1 MCPTATLK
9 SPLSCADQVTA
20 DLILVGGG
28 LANSLIALRLA
39 ASRPEIKVVLLERQN
54 SLGGNH
60 TWSFH
65 DTDVTAKQRAELVPL
80 IAKSWP
86 THEVRFPTITRSLSG
101 GYNSILSSSLHR
113 SVSEALGD
121 GVILEAEVKTI
132 APGEVGLEDGR
143 ILQAPAVIDGR
154 GAAGEDNLEVGF
166 QKFVGQ
172 VVRLEGGHGL
182 CAPLL
187 MDATIEQRDGFRFF
201 YVLPF
206 AGNRLL
212 IEDTRYSNE
221 PDLDRA
227 ELREEISRY
236 AAVQN
241 WKIVDI
247 EREEEGV
254 LPVVLDGDI
263 EAFWGGNPGVPRS
276 GIRAGLFNFTTGYS
290 LAEAIRFADL
300 IAAQTKLDSADLYR
314 IVRARSEALWKRGA
328 FLRLLNRM
336 LFLAAGPSDRY
347 RVLQHFYRLPEAT
360 INRFYAGRPS
370 LGDRFRIL
378 SGKPPVAIAPAIRAI
393 LSTGLLAA

>member
-1 MCPTATLK
+1 M
-9 SPLSCADQVTA
+9 
-20 DLILVGGG
+20 
-28 LANSLIALRLA
+28 ANCLIALRLA
-39 ASRPEIKVVLLERQN
+39 ASRPEIRVVLLEREG

-65 DTDVTAKQRAELVPL
+65 DTDITAAQRAALDPL

-86 THEVRFPTITRSLSG
+86 THEVRFPMVTRSLSG
-101 GYNSILSSSLHR
+101 GYNSILSNHLHL
-113 SVSEALGD
+113 SVTDALGD
-121 GVILEAEVKTI
+121 AVILEAPAKAIT
-132 APGEVGLEDGR
+132 PGEVRLEDGR
-143 ILQAPAVIDGR
+143 VFEAPAVIDGR
-154 GAAGEDNLEVGF
+154 GAAGEYPLKVGF
-166 QKFVGQ
+166 QKFLGQ
-172 VVRLEGGHGL
+172 VVEIEGGHGL

-206 AGNRLL
+206 EDNRLL
-212 IEDTRYSNE
+212 IEDTRYSNGPE
-221 PDLDRA
+221 LDRT
-227 ELREEISRY
+227 ELREEIRCY
-236 AAVQN
+236 AMAQN
-241 WKIVDI
+241 WKIVEV

-263 EAFWGGNPGVPRS
+263 ESFWAGNPGVPRS
-276 GIRAGLFNFTTGYS
+276 GVRAGLFNFTTGYS

-300 IAAQTKLDSADLYR
+300 IARQTRLDSADLYR
-314 IVRARSEALWKRGA
+314 IIRARSEALWKRGA

-336 LFLAAGPSDRY
+336 LFLAAAPADRY

-370 LGDRFRIL
+370 MSDRFRIL

-393 LSTGLLAA
+393 LTTGLLAA